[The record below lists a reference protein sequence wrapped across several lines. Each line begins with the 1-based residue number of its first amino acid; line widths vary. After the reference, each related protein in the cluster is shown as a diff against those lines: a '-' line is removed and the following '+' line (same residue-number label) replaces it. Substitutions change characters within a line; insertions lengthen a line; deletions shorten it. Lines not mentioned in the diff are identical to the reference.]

1 MRCIQRRET
10 DPYYNLAAEEYLL
23 KTAKDDTLLVWR
35 NEACVVVGK
44 HQNTL
49 REIDPDF
56 VERYKLPVIR
66 RISGGGT
73 VYHDPGNINFSF
85 IFTKRKENLIDFKE
99 FTRPII
105 AFLEHCGLK
114 ASFEGKNN
122 ILVND
127 VKVSGNAA
135 HLHKN
140 KVLYHGTLLFS
151 SDLEVLNKSISGKDH
166 SYQDMAVKSVRAKVG
181 NIYDL
186 LPEKMSV
193 MEFMAQ
199 FYDFILNK
207 LTDSY
212 PDDLQEHEKEA
223 IRKLSGEKYRQYEWN
238 YGYSP
243 EYRYQESWQCED
255 GGFSVLMNVKDG
267 LINRIEINGP
277 EVFRPVYQK
286 IIEALSGMKH
296 EKKSIFSKLKN
307 LTFVE
312 GKENEIAQEISRRL
326 I

>member
-1 MRCIQRRET
+1 
-10 DPYYNLAAEEYLL
+10 
-23 KTAKDDTLLVWR
+23 
-35 NEACVVVGK
+35 
-44 HQNTL
+44 
-49 REIDPDF
+49 
-56 VERYKLPVIR
+56 LPVIR

-85 IFTKRKENLIDFKE
+85 IFTKRKENLIDFRE
-99 FTRPII
+99 FTRPVIG
-105 AFLEHCGLK
+105 FLEHCGLN

-122 ILVND
+122 IVVND

-151 SDLEVLNKSISGKDH
+151 SDLDVLNKSISGKDH
-166 SYQDMAVKSVRAKVG
+166 SFQDMAVRSVRAKVG
-181 NIYDL
+181 NICDL
-186 LPEKMSV
+186 LPEKMSAV
-193 MEFMAQ
+193 EFMAR
-199 FYDFILNK
+199 FYDFILHK

-212 PDDLQEHEKEA
+212 PDDLQEVEKEE
-223 IRKLSGEKYRQYEWN
+223 IQKLSEEKYGQYAWN

-243 EYRYQESWQCED
+243 EYRYQEFWQNEE
-255 GGFSVLMNVKDG
+255 GGFSVFINVKDG

-277 EVFRPVYQK
+277 EVFLPVFQE
-286 IIEALSGMKH
+286 IIEALSGMRH
-296 EKKSIFSKLKN
+296 EKKSISSKLKN

-312 GKENEIAQEISRRL
+312 GKENEIAQEISRHL